1 MRNSI
6 RIIVLILFASILV
19 GGSGCSGYKNLVVGE
34 VQEVRFSTFEKGN
47 LGLELDIPVENP
59 SGMNFK
65 ISEVNI
71 LVLLNDLQVGTITSS
86 EEILIEK
93 HSEKVY
99 TFPLDVNIS
108 GLSGGAKLLLSV
120 LGKGNASIETNGYLK
135 VRKCM
140 IGTKI
145 PIHSKDNLNLY

>member
-6 RIIVLILFASILV
+6 RFIALIILVSIVL
-19 GGSGCSGYKNLVVGE
+19 GGSGCSGYKKLAVGE
-34 VQEVRFSTFEKGN
+34 VKEVRFSTFEKGN
-47 LGLELDIPVENP
+47 LGLELDIPVKNP

-65 ISEVNI
+65 VSEVNI
-71 LVLLNDLQVGTITSS
+71 LVLLNDMQVGIITSS
-86 EEILIEK
+86 EKILIEK

-120 LGKGNASIETNGYLK
+120 VGKGKASIETNGYLK
-135 VRKCM
+135 VRKCL

-145 PIHSKDNLNLY
+145 PIHSKDDLNLY